1 MAAWLVTNF
10 VWVAIAIVVIIVG
23 LKFVI
28 GAVLKHLMDQSAAEA
43 ARRGETTD
51 PQNPPRE

>member
-23 LKFVI
+23 AKFVI
-28 GAVLKHLMDQSAAEA
+28 GAVLKRLMDQSAAEA
-43 ARRGETTD
+43 ARRGETMD
-51 PQNPPRE
+51 PQKPPRE